1 MPNLSQ
7 IIQNLGFS
15 ENESQVYLALLELGS
30 ANVAA
35 IANKSQVKRTSCYV
49 ILENLTQKGLVS
61 KTVAKGKTQYL
72 AEAPDHLLRLTQERQ
87 EILKQTLPEFN
98 SLFNLSQT
106 KPRIRFY
113 EGRTGYIS
121 ICEDSLQRSGNEIL
135 FIGNLDNLHE
145 VVTPEWDNTVY
156 IPTRVRTS
164 KSIRIITL
172 ESDTMK
178 NLQKKDQEQLRE
190 IRFLPGRINFDASM
204 FIYGDTIS
212 IISSEKELMGLIIDS
227 KPIAQM
233 AKSMFEFLWPVA
245 K

>member
-7 IIQNLGFS
+7 IIANLGFS
-15 ENESQVYLALLELGS
+15 ENEAKVYLALLELGN

-35 IANKSQVKRTSCYV
+35 IATKSQIKRTSCYV
-49 ILENLTQKGLVS
+49 ILENLSQKGLVS
-61 KTVAKGKTQYL
+61 KTMIKGKSQYL
-72 AEAPDHLLRLTQERQ
+72 PEAPDKLLKLSQDREELV
-87 EILKQTLPEFN
+87 KKMLPEFN
-98 SLFNLSQT
+98 SLYNLSQT

-113 EGRTGYIS
+113 EGRPGYIS
-121 ICEDSLQRSGNEIL
+121 ICEDSLQRSSDEIL

-145 VVTPEWDNTVY
+145 VVTTEWDNTVY
-156 IPTRVRTS
+156 IPTRVRTN
-164 KSIRIITL
+164 KPIRIITL
-172 ESDTMK
+172 ESEPMK
-178 NLQKKDQEQLRE
+178 NLQKKDKEQLRE
-190 IRFLPGRINFDASM
+190 IRFLPGKQNFDASM

-233 AKSMFEFLWPVA
+233 AKSMFEFIWPVA